1 MAKKETS
8 VKKKTSAKKPSA
20 KKQVKDTAEKKKI
33 QPDVKQDIVA
43 VTEETPKDD
52 VQANVAPVIETPVDE
67 PVEEAVAAPTKE
79 GDTDVPAQETGEN
92 TEEEIPGAHME
103 EGQVDSNEDFGEG
116 VEPNEDAGPEITEPD
131 GEAEGAQDETHQ
143 VLTELS
149 KVPEEIETE
158 MQDESYESAKV
169 KEAAPKQER
178 ENKPKKK
185 SRWDFFRY
193 LWNGQEIDY

>member
-1 MAKKETS
+1 MTKKETS
-8 VKKKTSAKKPSA
+8 EKKKTSAKKPSA
-20 KKQVKDTAEKKKI
+20 KKQVKNTAEKKKI

-52 VQANVAPVIETPVDE
+52 VQANAAPVNEAPVNE
-67 PVEEAVAAPTKE
+67 PVEQAVAVPTKE
-79 GDTDVPAQETGEN
+79 DETDVPAQETGEN
-92 TEEEIPGAHME
+92 TEEEGPGT
-103 EGQVDSNEDFGEG
+103 GKVDSNEDSGAC

-131 GEAEGAQDETHQ
+131 GEVEGAQDETHQ

-169 KEAAPKQER
+169 KEAAPKQEK